1 MKSSAVLKG
10 VKKEGLIVSRVVI
23 FCRQMMFAL
32 LKSSVCELWFSKEL
46 FSALLLLLVIFMALI
61 SFLVTV
67 SWYYSRLRRTTV
79 IFPSELDGKIRLF
92 SVLLFSIYSLFVWL
106 DGSTAVFT
114 GRRSFTKSL
123 LFEGHFPFLTADSS
137 VAEELIIYFH
147 PLLLS
152 YSFISLFI

>member
-10 VKKEGLIVSRVVI
+10 VKKEGLIVWRVVI

-61 SFLVTV
+61 SFLMAV
-67 SWYYSRLRRTTV
+67 SWYYSRLRHTTV
-79 IFPSELDGKIRLF
+79 IFSSELDGKIRLF
-92 SVLLFSIYSLFVWL
+92 SVLLFSIYPLFMWL

-114 GRRSFTKSL
+114 GRRPFIKSL
-123 LFEGHFPFLTADSS
+123 LFNSNFPFLTADSS
-137 VAEELIIYFH
+137 VPEGPLI
-147 PLLLS
+147 
-152 YSFISLFI
+152 